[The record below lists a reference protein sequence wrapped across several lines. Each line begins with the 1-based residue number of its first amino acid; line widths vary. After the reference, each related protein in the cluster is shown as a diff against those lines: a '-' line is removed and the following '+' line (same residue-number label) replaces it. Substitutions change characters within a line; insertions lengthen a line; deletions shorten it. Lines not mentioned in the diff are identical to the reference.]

1 MRAAIHQ
8 LDAALVDWRTG
19 MGNPEATAALAAA
32 AASLLDAYAWTSTV
46 EYRRP
51 HRVSAIH
58 AQILCTEDSV
68 TGDRGQTCGDPLI

>member
-8 LDAALVDWRTG
+8 LDAALANWRIG

-32 AASLLDAYAWTSTV
+32 AASLLDVYAWTSTV

-51 HRVSAIH
+51 HRALAIH
-58 AQILCTEDSV
+58 TQILGTEDSV
-68 TGDRGQTCGDPLI
+68 YWESGPNLCDPLT